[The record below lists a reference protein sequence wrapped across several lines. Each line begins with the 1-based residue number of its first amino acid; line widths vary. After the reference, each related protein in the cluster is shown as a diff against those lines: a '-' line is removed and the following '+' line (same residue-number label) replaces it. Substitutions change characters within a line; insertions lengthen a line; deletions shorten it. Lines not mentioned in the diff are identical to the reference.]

1 MAVCDQCGKQLNSIS
16 ALNQHQRE
24 QHLSF
29 IQTVKCNFCQRPF
42 LRTSNLQRHLCRVHG
57 LTIEKAKAELTHCKR
72 TEMSRETLID
82 SQKAVYVTV
91 MDDQYSDI
99 SSDEEEFENMIVD
112 DPRPEESDGIP
123 SVDSFVLENMMRGE
137 PVVTTFLDDILS
149 DVDFEEDGSRGV
161 NIEDDSTPIESED
174 TLSDMDSSTSVEY
187 SSTTVIT
194 LTMIKTETVH
204 CDGTRDVVRN
214 TAISH
219 SINVDPN
226 NLNFADIAMEV
237 ISEVPH
243 HFHNRHVRV
252 VTTADL

>member
-1 MAVCDQCGKQLNSIS
+1 MAVCDKCGKQFNSIS

-42 LRTSNLQRHLCRVHG
+42 LRISNLQRHLCSVHR
-57 LTIEKAKAELTHCKR
+57 LTMEKAKAELTHCER
-72 TEMSRETLID
+72 TRMSRDTFID

-112 DPRPEESDGIP
+112 DPRPEESDEIP
-123 SVDSFVLENMMRGE
+123 SVDSSVLEDMMRDE

-219 SINVDPN
+219 STNVDPN

-237 ISEVPH
+237 INEVPH